1 MASNKVLSLSC
12 TTSSK
17 QNPRRPS
24 RHASSPQPLSD
35 TDPLS
40 NSEISSNRALKFF
53 KKRKEISGGWKFKD
67 RYQLARRDIAVN
79 EATPSA
85 LFVQL
90 TRLKERNV
98 PIFGHGIGRDLERI
112 GTNFRLT
119 L

>member
-1 MASNKVLSLSC
+1 M
-12 TTSSK
+12 
-17 QNPRRPS
+17 
-24 RHASSPQPLSD
+24 
-35 TDPLS
+35 
-40 NSEISSNRALKFF
+40 
-53 KKRKEISGGWKFKD
+53 EISGGWKFKD